1 MKLNWDV
8 IKNVAIA
15 VPTGLVVIT
24 TVLNSVGLS
33 TVQVG
38 QITAILLAVAAAVVW
53 LIDTVKRAID
63 QTDQGKANSF
73 ERLDE
78 AGKAAVLDNTALTTK
93 QSIVQ
98 TLPDD
103 VVLKAVNDMPEV
115 TKIVTVEKPTNGV
128 AKAVADPAL
137 QKVTTETQ
145 EKAA

>member
-1 MKLNWDV
+1 MKVNWDV
-8 IKNVAIA
+8 VKNVAIA
-15 VPTGLVVIT
+15 VPTGLAVLT
-24 TVLNSVGLS
+24 TLLNAAGLS
-33 TVQVG
+33 TIQVG
-38 QITAILLAVAAAVVW
+38 QITAVVLALAATLVW

-63 QTDQGKANSF
+63 QTDQGKAASF

-137 QKVTTETQ
+137 PKVTTETQ